1 MILLTLAYNLNSL
14 RSSEKNRCIM
24 EAKLQAAKDAIRDV
38 MDFPKEG
45 ILFKDITT
53 MLKNNEHLHTLVDT
67 IYNIY
72 KDKGI
77 TKVVGLESR
86 GFIIGTAL
94 AYKLNAGFVP
104 IRKPGKL
111 PAATFSQ
118 KYTLEYGE
126 DEIFIHQD
134 ALDSDDVVLIHDDLL
149 ATGGTAA
156 AAIQLLNNFNVK
168 DVYINFLV
176 ELDALKGREVLD
188 TNYSVD
194 SVFHF

>member
-1 MILLTLAYNLNSL
+1 
-14 RSSEKNRCIM
+14 M
-24 EAKLQAAKDAIRDV
+24 EAKLQAAKDSIRDI

-53 MLKNNEHLHTLVDT
+53 MLKNKEHLHTLVDT

-77 TKVVGLESR
+77 TKIVGLESR

-111 PAATFSQ
+111 PAATYSQ

-134 ALDSDDVVLIHDDLL
+134 ALEENDVVLLHDDLL

-156 AAIQLLNNFNVK
+156 AAIQLLDRFNVK
-168 DVYINFLV
+168 DVFVNFLV
-176 ELDALKGREVLD
+176 ELNDLKGKEKLN
-188 TNYSVD
+188 TNHQVD
-194 SVFHF
+194 AVFHF

>member
-1 MILLTLAYNLNSL
+1 
-14 RSSEKNRCIM
+14 M
-24 EAKLQAAKDAIRDV
+24 EAKLQAAKNSIRDI

-53 MLKNNEHLHTLVDT
+53 MLKSNEHLRTLVDT

-77 TKVVGLESR
+77 TKIVGLESR

-111 PAATFSQ
+111 PAATYSQ

-134 ALDSDDVVLIHDDLL
+134 ALEDNDVVLLHDDLL

-156 AAIQLLNNFNVK
+156 AAIQLLDKFNVK
-168 DVYINFLV
+168 DVFINFLV
-176 ELDALKGREVLD
+176 ELDDLNGREKLN
-188 TNYSVD
+188 TNHQVD
-194 SVFHF
+194 AVFHF